1 MLPPYLQP
9 EHAVSMQTLD
19 GGSNRPILA
28 APCFIA
34 AVSDAPDKLPYH
46 SLPQMS
52 IFLPIISVKV
62 PCQMLGMELL
72 QNAVRLCLKTERA
85 KQIHETLSGD
95 SRFLYITCAEK
106 GGHPVC
112 CNRIERIKPGQR
124 SESFSELL
132 ATRRLLALLAC
143 IPRILHNLTAMQPV
157 TPAAEPAN
165 SGRVPTGV
173 PLLGCRS
180 AVVCATGGTASQ
192 AESSPHVAQ
201 TPWSAPMKLC
211 IQFLFRG
218 CCCSSSIERFGAQG
232 VGILS
237 AVNWKAHIS
246 QQTLHEPS

>member
-95 SRFLYITCAEK
+95 SRFLYITCACPRRK
-106 GGHPVC
+106 AATLCVAIGLRGS
-112 CNRIERIKPGQR
+112 NRGRGPR
-124 SESFSELL
+124 VSANFWRL
-132 ATRRLLALLAC
+132 AAC
-143 IPRILHNLTAMQPV
+143 LHCLHV
-157 TPAAEPAN
+157 
-165 SGRVPTGV
+165 
-173 PLLGCRS
+173 
-180 AVVCATGGTASQ
+180 SQ
-192 AESSPHVAQ
+192 EFC
-201 TPWSAPMKLC
+201 T
-211 IQFLFRG
+211 
-218 CCCSSSIERFGAQG
+218 
-232 VGILS
+232 
-237 AVNWKAHIS
+237 
-246 QQTLHEPS
+246 T